1 MNSMIDQWLY
11 RAALREE
18 MLKEA
23 GIIPQGIKN
32 LAGKIGH
39 TITAPARAAR
49 KGLGRLGDYIV
60 GKAEAR
66 FTPKIEEALRK
77 ELNSAISTVKEQAN
91 TALQDAGGKV
101 GKDLKT
107 KITLP
112 LAVAGTLLGGGALA
126 AAVLLRKSDKRKL
139 MLQGLGVIDAD
150 EPGKR

>member
-60 GKAEAR
+60 DKAEAR
-66 FTPKIEEALRK
+66 FTPKIEKALRK
-77 ELNSAISTVKEQAN
+77 ELNSAIETVKEQASRE
-91 TALQDAGGKV
+91 
-101 GKDLKT
+101 GKDLKA